1 MGILIGEV
9 GVGPALAGM
18 AVLAVIVPIQI
29 QLSGTIGE
37 LRRAMVKHTD
47 TRVMLINEILQ
58 AIRIIKLYAWE
69 APMEQ
74 RVRQAREDEL
84 RQLNSY
90 LNVNGWLREM
100 LFVVQPLAVMA
111 IYLTSLYGYN
121 RPLQQVQV
129 IKVISFLTITRF
141 PLNLLGVALK
151 SIKDGHVSLQRLQ
164 RFLLLPGVKSSRD
177 TAGMVPDPCIYINNA
192 VLSWSEVGPPA
203 ATTLAKE
210 EIVTKTA
217 GYQPVTAEADTSE
230 GDVEMTQ
237 QDTAVDDNSAKGGFV
252 MRIAKFETTRPNELI
267 AVVGSVGSGK
277 SSLLSAL
284 LGEVPVR
291 DIVRPVSDA
300 GAAEVTVRG
309 PISYCAQTP
318 WIQNMSLRNNVLF
331 GQVAEE
337 GESPEVHEA
346 YERSLSA
353 ASLLPDL
360 RILPDGDETE
370 SEFSLQLWYIL
381 WYTQL
386 TFLAFLAVGER
397 GINLSGG
404 QKARVSLARAFMSA
418 LRTQVFLLDD
428 PFSAVDGATGNWIFE
443 HGVLR
448 LLRDKIRVVA
458 LNSHLHLLKYFDR
471 IVILDNGEVVADGS
485 PMELA
490 QQHPDLISRATGVAP
505 SDLCDP
511 ANPNPAMLILSTPSP
526 VQDMLAQTS
535 AADPDESADTAQA
548 RDAAVQITTAEA
560 TTATEA
566 TAEATDV
573 AVAEEPT
580 KSKKVAA
587 ALIQAERAAVGAVS
601 YGTYV
606 RYFSASLMPRSF
618 LKGGLFY
625 EANDTINFQSWARFL
640 YGFVLISSMFMLFV
654 IVQAARVG
662 VDYVLI
668 RWATQGG
675 SRHSP
680 LSVAY
685 YVIMAVLM
693 GVLLVRCYALNFFAV
708 RSSKNIHLAVFRAVI
723 SASVP
728 LFYDTHTIG
737 EVLNRFSKD
746 CETMDVNIPEF
757 ILQMLINQLQ
767 VLSVF
772 ALCVFASPWFALIMF
787 PLGIG
792 FYWMFI
798 YFSAVSRDLKKL
810 ESVSR
815 SPIYAALSETLTGLE
830 TIRAYGDTKRF
841 FHNYLLR
848 MERNEKFF
856 FHLWMSMSWVT
867 ARLELASSV
876 VLLAVALLTVCLRG
890 AVSPI
895 ALGLALSYSLQ
906 LTALF
911 QRTVQLTIDVTT
923 YMTSTERICEYLKVP
938 QEHSVVPRKPR
949 GHSSD
954 AAEHAGDVETG
965 NGALVEAVP
974 VTNLHN
980 WKPKT
985 GTVEFRDVWLNY
997 RENPPVL
1004 KGVSFAVRHGERVG
1018 VCGRTGAGKVRTRLR
1033 RACI

>member
-1 MGILIGEV
+1 MCVVPRRQAPLTCLIVMGILIGEV

-192 VLSWSEVGPPA
+192 VLSWSEIGPPA

-284 LGEVPVR
+284 LGEMPVR

-337 GESPEVHEA
+337 GEHPEVHET
-346 YERSLSA
+346 YQRSLSA

-370 SEFSLQLWYIL
+370 SESLLF
-381 WYTQL
+381 TV
-386 TFLAFLAVGER
+386 TV
-397 GINLSGG
+397 
-404 QKARVSLARAFMSA
+404 LARIVYNQLFGLVFYSWRARYQP
-418 LRTQVFLLDD
+418 LRR
-428 PFSAVDGATGNWIFE
+428 SEGARLAGPRV
-443 HGVLR
+443 HVRPSHPGLPPGRSVLR
-448 LLRDKIRVVA
+448 RGRRHRQLDLR
-458 LNSHLHLLKYFDR
+458 
-471 IVILDNGEVVADGS
+471 
-485 PMELA
+485 
-490 QQHPDLISRATGVAP
+490 
-505 SDLCDP
+505 
-511 ANPNPAMLILSTPSP
+511 
-526 VQDMLAQTS
+526 
-535 AADPDESADTAQA
+535 A
-548 RDAAVQITTAEA
+548 RR
-560 TTATEA
+560 
-566 TAEATDV
+566 
-573 AVAEEPT
+573 
-580 KSKKVAA
+580 AA
-587 ALIQAERAAVGAVS
+587 AAPGQDPRGGA
-601 YGTYV
+601 
-606 RYFSASLMPRSF
+606 
-618 LKGGLFY
+618 
-625 EANDTINFQSWARFL
+625 Q
-640 YGFVLISSMFMLFV
+640 
-654 IVQAARVG
+654 
-662 VDYVLI
+662 
-668 RWATQGG
+668 
-675 SRHSP
+675 
-680 LSVAY
+680 
-685 YVIMAVLM
+685 
-693 GVLLVRCYALNFFAV
+693 
-708 RSSKNIHLAVFRAVI
+708 LAPAP
-723 SASVP
+723 A
-728 LFYDTHTIG
+728 
-737 EVLNRFSKD
+737 
-746 CETMDVNIPEF
+746 
-757 ILQMLINQLQ
+757 Q
-767 VLSVF
+767 VL
-772 ALCVFASPWFALIMF
+772 
-787 PLGIG
+787 
-792 FYWMFI
+792 
-798 YFSAVSRDLKKL
+798 
-810 ESVSR
+810 
-815 SPIYAALSETLTGLE
+815 
-830 TIRAYGDTKRF
+830 
-841 FHNYLLR
+841 
-848 MERNEKFF
+848 
-856 FHLWMSMSWVT
+856 
-867 ARLELASSV
+867 
-876 VLLAVALLTVCLRG
+876 
-890 AVSPI
+890 
-895 ALGLALSYSLQ
+895 
-906 LTALF
+906 
-911 QRTVQLTIDVTT
+911 
-923 YMTSTERICEYLKVP
+923 
-938 QEHSVVPRKPR
+938 
-949 GHSSD
+949 
-954 AAEHAGDVETG
+954 
-965 NGALVEAVP
+965 
-974 VTNLHN
+974 
-980 WKPKT
+980 
-985 GTVEFRDVWLNY
+985 
-997 RENPPVL
+997 
-1004 KGVSFAVRHGERVG
+1004 
-1018 VCGRTGAGKVRTRLR
+1018 
-1033 RACI
+1033 